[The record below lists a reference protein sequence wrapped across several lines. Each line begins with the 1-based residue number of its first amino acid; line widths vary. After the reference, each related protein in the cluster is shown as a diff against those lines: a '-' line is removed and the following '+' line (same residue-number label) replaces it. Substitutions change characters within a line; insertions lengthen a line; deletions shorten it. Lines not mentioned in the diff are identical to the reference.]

1 MPDCMPDCV
10 IKFDGKD
17 YVPVRSIP
25 AVTFDRFDPYAV
37 TQLLGG
43 EDRYIFAKSYL
54 VETTGLIE
62 AAPLAWRA
70 LKNIQHHLR
79 LEGASYLDMIK
90 ALPAGMLVPLDELTK
105 AHFDAFI
112 EPALTHTPSDVSL
125 VSDPAFQTD
134 PCTRPS
140 MDSVTYDL
148 VMEGMPKSLV
158 PTETHE
164 TPAAESLTADS
175 AGKNEGQKPWLIA
188 DPSDP
193 MPEQFWYTP
202 ARYFAR
208 QQVKSDPTLI
218 SKRPV
223 LAQKVVGM
231 LTAAGIK
238 KRGGKKPLDANT
250 VLKAFVNVSLG

>member
-1 MPDCMPDCV
+1 MLDCV

-17 YVPVRSIP
+17 YVPVRAIP
-25 AVTFDRFDPYAV
+25 AVTFDRFDPFAV
-37 TQLLGG
+37 TKLLGG
-43 EDRYIFAKSYL
+43 EDRFIFARSYH

-62 AAPLAWRA
+62 ASPLAWRA
-70 LKNIQHHLR
+70 QKNTQHRLR
-79 LEGASYLDMIK
+79 QERASDLDMIK

-105 AHFDAFI
+105 VLFDAFI
-112 EPALTHTPSDVSL
+112 EPALTRTPSDDAL
-125 VSDPAFQTD
+125 VSDPAFLTE
-134 PCTRPS
+134 PCTRLFL
-140 MDSVTYDL
+140 DSVTYDL
-148 VMEGMPKSLV
+148 VMEGMPKSLA

-193 MPEQFWYTP
+193 TPEQSWYTP

-208 QQVKSDPTLI
+208 QQVKSDPTLLL
-218 SKRPV
+218 KRSV
-223 LAQKVVGM
+223 LAQKVGGM

-238 KRGGKKPLDANT
+238 KRGGRKPLDANT